1 MKNTISIFVCV
12 VIIVIESC
20 FIANEFKSNNET
32 VTQSVVP
39 SVVPSVA
46 VMTLPSVLQDVQFS
60 DGKAYMFGKPV
71 VFDEGCC
78 MLLSAVFN
86 NDAELPLIA
95 TMYTEYEDYVYMQL
109 N

>member
-1 MKNTISIFVCV
+1 MKNIISIFVCV

-32 VTQSVVP
+32 VTQSVA
-39 SVVPSVA
+39 PSVA
-46 VMTLPSVLQDVQFS
+46 VMTLPSVLQDVTFS
-60 DGKAYMFGKPV
+60 DGKAYMFNKPV

-78 MLLSAVFN
+78 QLLSAVFN
-86 NDAELPLIA
+86 NDAELPMIA

>member
-1 MKNTISIFVCV
+1 MKNIISIFVCV
-12 VIIVIESC
+12 VIIAIESC
-20 FIANEFKSNNET
+20 FIANEFKATNNET
-32 VTQSVVP
+32 QSVA
-39 SVVPSVA
+39 PSVA

-78 MLLSAVFN
+78 QLLSAVFN

>member
-1 MKNTISIFVCV
+1 MKNIISIFVCV

-32 VTQSVVP
+32 AQSVA
-39 SVVPSVA
+39 PSVA
-46 VMTLPSVLQDVQFS
+46 VMTLPSVLQDVTFS
-60 DGKAYMFGKPV
+60 DGKAYMFNKPV

-78 MLLSAVFN
+78 QLLSAVFN
-86 NDAELPLIA
+86 NDAELPMIA

>member
-1 MKNTISIFVCV
+1 MKNIISIFVCV

-32 VTQSVVP
+32 VTQSV
-39 SVVPSVA
+39 A
-46 VMTLPSVLQDVQFS
+46 VLTLPSVLQDVTFS

-78 MLLSAVFN
+78 MLLSATFN

>member
-1 MKNTISIFVCV
+1 MKNIISIFVCV
-12 VIIVIESC
+12 IVIVIESC

-32 VTQSVVP
+32 ITQSVAP
-39 SVVPSVA
+39 S

-78 MLLSAVFN
+78 QLLSAVFN
-86 NDAELPLIA
+86 NDAELPMIA